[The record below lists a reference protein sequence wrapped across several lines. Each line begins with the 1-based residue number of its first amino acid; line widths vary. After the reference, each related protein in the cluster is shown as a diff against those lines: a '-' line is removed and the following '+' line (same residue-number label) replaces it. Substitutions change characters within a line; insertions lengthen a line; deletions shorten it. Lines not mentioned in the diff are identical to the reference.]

1 MAAAAEGQVAVAA
14 LRHAAGG
21 EGQGAVS
28 ALLCAAAAKEQV
40 AVAGLL
46 LPHLLLCKARA
57 RVGPGWAVAWAV
69 SI

>member
-1 MAAAAEGQVAVAA
+1 MAAAD
-14 LRHAAGG
+14 

-46 LPHLLLCKARA
+46 LPHLLLCTAGA
-57 RVGPGWAVAWAV
+57 RVGPGWAVARA
-69 SI
+69 IGI